1 MNSTT
6 TGTEHGASVQVRN
19 VKKTY
24 GSFVALGGVDLD
36 VIPGEFLSLLG
47 PSGSGKT
54 TLLDLFAG
62 FRKPTAGAISIDGR
76 PVADLRPNKRDIG
89 VVFQHYALFPHMT
102 AYENVAFPLK
112 RRPTAK
118 AEIKSRVHEALEL
131 VGLEEYG
138 NRRPNEL
145 SGGQQQRVAF
155 ARALVFRPRI
165 LLMDEPLGALDK
177 KLRDRLQLEIM
188 RIHDEVGITFVYVTH
203 DQEEALLMSN
213 RVAVFSQ
220 GLISQIGSP
229 RTLYDRPETLF
240 VAEFVGESNFFAGQ
254 LEAGENSG
262 TLSYFGQSLRCPSI
276 RAAVEKDS
284 TILVRPERLV
294 VTAADGGDAVPSGCP
309 NLTGRVVQLLYL
321 GSHRKLEVKLDVG
334 GAVVTCRESARVPST
349 LRVDSDVSVWW
360 EPDDGVLLDG
370 HPEPDEAHTAT

>member
-1 MNSTT
+1 M
-6 TGTEHGASVQVRN
+6 TEHGASVQVRD
-19 VKKTY
+19 VEKKF
-24 GSFVALGGVDLD
+24 GSFVALGGINLD

-54 TLLDLFAG
+54 TLLNLIAG
-62 FRKPTAGAISIDGR
+62 FRKPSAGSISIDGQ

-102 AYENVAFPLK
+102 AFENVAFPLK
-112 RRPTAK
+112 RRRTAR
-118 AEIKSRVHEALEL
+118 AEIKTRVHEALEL
-131 VGLEEYG
+131 VGLAEYG

-155 ARALVFRPRI
+155 ARALVFEPRI

-188 RIHDEVGITFVYVTH
+188 RIHDEVGITFIYVTH
-203 DQEEALLMSN
+203 DQEEALLMSD

-240 VAEFVGESNFFAGQ
+240 VAEFVGESNFFSGQ
-254 LEAGENSG
+254 LETGGNG
-262 TLSYFGQSLRCPSI
+262 TTLNYCGQSLRCPD
-276 RAAVEKDS
+276 APGPEEKDS

-294 VTAADGGDAVPSGCP
+294 VTAAREADAVPSGYSP
-309 NLTGRVVQLLYL
+309 LAGRVQQLLYL
-321 GSHRKLEVKLDVG
+321 GSHRKIEVVL
-334 GAVVTCRESARVPST
+334 AVSGVVMTCRESARVPST
-349 LRVDSDVSVWW
+349 LQPGDDVHVWW
-360 EPDDGVLLDG
+360 EPDDGVLLRG
-370 HPEPDEAHTAT
+370 HPALDEAHVAT